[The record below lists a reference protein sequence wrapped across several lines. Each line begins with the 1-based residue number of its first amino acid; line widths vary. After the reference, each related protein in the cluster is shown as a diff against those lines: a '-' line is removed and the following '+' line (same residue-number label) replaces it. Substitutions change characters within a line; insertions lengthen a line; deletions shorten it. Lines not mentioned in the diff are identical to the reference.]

1 MVDQH
6 PLLRAS
12 GATRMLAVL
21 ALLAGIV
28 AMHAG
33 VFALPS
39 GAAHHAATSGLHD
52 ASGTNPAEHTAGR
65 GHDNPLD
72 AGTPPQTSSAG
83 TGCGGADCDTGH
95 AGLHGC
101 VFILTTLGLALMLV
115 LLYYVAAVRA
125 DGLRA
130 LPRLWRAERERP
142 PPWTVL
148 FLAELSILRI

>member
-33 VFALPS
+33 VFTPPS
-39 GAAHHAATSGLHD
+39 HHTTITADHSQSSDRHSGV
-52 ASGTNPAEHTAGR
+52 PM
-65 GHDNPLD
+65 D
-72 AGTPPQTSSAG
+72 AGTAPHEHSPESAAPAG
-83 TGCGGADCDTGH
+83 TGCAGADCDSGH

-101 VFILTTLGLALMLV
+101 VFILTALGLALLLV
-115 LLYYVAAVRA
+115 LLYYVAAGSA
-125 DGLRA
+125 GGPLT
-130 LPRLWRAERERP
+130 LPRQWRAERERP

-148 FLAELSILRI
+148 SLAELSILRI